1 MKLFLIT
8 CLSLALA
15 TSSLNVLKI
24 GKSCSSS
31 SPFVVTSFNVSPY
44 PPAAGQN
51 MTVSMSGTFSTT
63 QFVADIVK
71 RVSYNNGRYQL
82 SYVDYSQSCQYGQLY
97 TFNISITAGTQAGIY
112 DNQVGLETK
121 QGSAFSCWD
130 FTYHI

>member
-15 TSSLNVLKI
+15 TSSLNALQI

-31 SPFVVTSFNVSPY
+31 AFVVTDFRVVPY
-44 PPAAGQN
+44 PPAAGQVMN
-51 MTVSMSGTFSTT
+51 VTMTGTFSTT
-63 QFVADIVK
+63 QYVADIVK
-71 RVSYNNGRYQL
+71 RVSYNGGRYQS
-82 SYVDYSQSCQYGQLY
+82 SYNDYNQNCQYGQIY
-97 TFNISITAGTQAGIY
+97 SFNISLTAGTQAGVY
-112 DNQVGLETK
+112 DNQIGLESK